1 VEAKNVE
8 NKVTY
13 RRIAKMLASA
23 LPIEQAE
30 FAERVEDHL
39 EAIKTM
45 PKAQRQALRCAYIF
59 SRKVPAQEREDLFQ
73 ELALAILEAKVE
85 DERLAY
91 AIARC
96 DWQDWWEKYM
106 TRSHYY
112 AGSLNA
118 TLEDGDGQEVE
129 FGELLVG
136 EVEFERKMAGKVDG
150 QALWAK
156 IPNHLKPIV
165 NKRLIGKSITGGE
178 KLMLNKWIAQRPTI
192 LAQ

>member
-1 VEAKNVE
+1 
-8 NKVTY
+8 
-13 RRIAKMLASA
+13 MFASA
-23 LPIEQAE
+23 LPLAGEE
-30 FAERVEDHL
+30 FGEAVNNYL
-39 EAIKTM
+39 EEIKRL
-45 PKAQRQALRCAYIF
+45 PKGAKVALRSAYIF
-59 SRKVPAQEREDLFQ
+59 SRKAPAQEREDLFQ

-112 AGSLNA
+112 GGNLNA
-118 TLEDGDGQEVE
+118 TLEDDDGQEVE

-136 EVEFERKMAGKVDG
+136 ETEFERKMIGKVDG

-156 IPNHLKPIV
+156 LPEAIKAIV
-165 NKRLIGKSITGGE
+165 LKRLLGRALTNAERLRLSHWIRGRPSI
-178 KLMLNKWIAQRPTI
+178 LVR
-192 LAQ
+192 

>member
-1 VEAKNVE
+1 MDRNI
-8 NKVTY
+8 TY
-13 RRIAKMLASA
+13 RNVAKMLASA
-23 LPIEQAE
+23 LPLAGEE
-30 FAERVEDHL
+30 FGEAVNNYL
-39 EAIKTM
+39 EAIKRL
-45 PKAQRQALRCAYIF
+45 PKGAKVALRSAYIF

-112 AGSLNA
+112 GGNLNA
-118 TLEDGDGQEVE
+118 TLEDDDGQEVE

-136 EVEFERKMAGKVDG
+136 EVEFERKMAGKLDG
-150 QALWAK
+150 QALYAK
-156 IPNHLKPIV
+156 LPEAIKQVV
-165 NKRLIGKSITGGE
+165 NKRLIGKPLTGAERLRLFRYIGS
-178 KLMLNKWIAQRPTI
+178 RPTI
-192 LAQ
+192 LVS

>member
-1 VEAKNVE
+1 MQN
-8 NKVTY
+8 NTY
-13 RRIAKMLASA
+13 RSIAKMLASA
-23 LPIEQAE
+23 LPLAGEE
-30 FAERVEDHL
+30 FGEAVNNYL
-39 EAIKTM
+39 EEIKRL
-45 PKAQRQALRCAYIF
+45 PKGAKVALRSAYIF

-118 TLEDGDGQEVE
+118 TLEDADGQAVE

-136 EVEFERKMAGKVDG
+136 ETEFERKMAGKVDG

-165 NKRLIGKSITGGE
+165 NKRLMGKSITGGE